1 MKRRSYYLFHCIYIE
16 NTSMVD
22 SIKGVPF
29 IFYSQYALPYTKKE
43 LKTFWLVQPQSKSLL
58 SRRVSSKDSL

>member
-1 MKRRSYYLFHCIYIE
+1 MMEMKWPRKHLEKHQSRILFNEENELLFVSCIYIE

-29 IFYSQYALPYTKKE
+29 IRYKMSNGLR
-43 LKTFWLVQPQSKSLL
+43 L
-58 SRRVSSKDSL
+58 S